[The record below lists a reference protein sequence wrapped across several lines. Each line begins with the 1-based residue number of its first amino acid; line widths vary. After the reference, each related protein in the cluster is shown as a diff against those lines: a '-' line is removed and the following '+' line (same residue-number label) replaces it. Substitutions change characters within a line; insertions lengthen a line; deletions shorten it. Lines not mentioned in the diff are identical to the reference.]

1 MKKEE
6 EKDVLQ
12 SAKDEI
18 KIVVDMMD
26 NGFDSHAFILKLLE
40 KRPAVYGQLLIKY
53 NNVTNAHAEIS
64 NFLRNHAMEL
74 GIKEKENKAESKDIF
89 GNTKPCAQWVKTN

>member
-26 NGFDSHAFILKLLE
+26 NNFDSHAFILKLLE
-40 KRPAVYGQLLIKY
+40 EYPAVYGQLLIKH
-53 NNVTNAHAEIS
+53 NNVTTAHAEIS
-64 NFLRNHAMEL
+64 NFLRNHAMGL

-89 GNTKPCAQWVKTN
+89 GSTKPCAQWEKTN

>member
-18 KIVVDMMD
+18 EMVVKMMEKS
-26 NGFDSHAFILKLLE
+26 FDSHVFILKLLE
-40 KRPAVYGQLLIKY
+40 KHPAVYGQLLIKY

-64 NFLRNHAMEL
+64 NYLRNYATTL
-74 GIKEKENKAESKDIF
+74 GIKEKGNKADSKDIF
-89 GNTKPCAQWVKTN
+89 GNTKPCAQWEKLK